1 MPTEGSSSPIQTRA
15 SWSQVKLINICRGK
29 DRGPEKSMTWLN
41 IQLASDRASK
51 LGICLRAPTCQKNP
65 SGNWIRSLHHRLW
78 EHLSAYTEQSFILF
92 RSPTKSSLSVKSGSI
107 SLHSLACHTESKKN
121 AARAKN
127 CHPGSR
133 TCVLPVSRVSLLCL
147 RFPDIKI
154 ISSSETWLLPL
165 FLFSPETFYLNI
177 LYNFKCY

>member
-1 MPTEGSSSPIQTRA
+1 
-15 SWSQVKLINICRGK
+15 
-29 DRGPEKSMTWLN
+29 MTCLN

-107 SLHSLACHTESKKN
+107 SLHSMACHTESKKN

-133 TCVLPVSRVSLLCL
+133 TCVLGLCIACQQGL
-147 RFPDIKI
+147 TAVPQVPRHQNNLIFRNLTSTLVP
-154 ISSSETWLLPL
+154 
-165 FLFSPETFYLNI
+165 FFS
-177 LYNFKCY
+177 